1 MSLTSRSYGLYVLF
15 LFVILSCMQIWPGK
29 AYGHPPVT
37 AQRWVDSVYRQ
48 LNEEER
54 IGQLFMVAAYS
65 GGKNFNQD
73 KIEPLIRKHQIGG
86 VIFMQGGAG
95 RQANLTNRYQGMA
108 QVPLLI
114 SMDAEWG
121 LGMRLDSILNF
132 PRQMQLGATNDTA
145 LAYAMGMAV
154 AYQCKRLGVHINFAP
169 VVDVNNN
176 PANPVINFRSFGEDK
191 ERVSRMA
198 IAYMRGMQDFG
209 VMACAKH
216 FPGHGDTDA
225 DSHKELPVIS
235 KSMASL
241 EALELYPFKRLIN
254 AGVQSVMVAHL
265 SVPALEKE
273 AHVPT
278 TLSKNTISTL
288 LKKNMGFK
296 GLVFTDALDMKGVAK
311 YYAPGEVDLRAFMAG
326 NDVLLF
332 SQDVPTGIAK
342 IKEAIHNGK
351 IPAAQLEQS
360 VKKILLA
367 KYAAGLPDFKPIDT
381 RNITADINQY
391 AAALNTKV
399 AAGAVTVVRADV
411 TLRRVQQGA
420 KKILYLAVNGSL
432 NDKAATALNEA
443 ISGATTLSFGK
454 GTAAGTMLARLND
467 TYDAVIV
474 GVHGLSLYPGTSYGL
489 DAEQLKFLA
498 AAAQKQNVIVAVMGN
513 AYAVK
518 YVCDAKNLLVGYEDN
533 EWTQTAMIKVIAGE
547 IKPQGSLPV
556 TPPCL
561 K

>member
-1 MSLTSRSYGLYVLF
+1 
-15 LFVILSCMQIWPGK
+15 
-29 AYGHPPVT
+29 
-37 AQRWVDSVYRQ
+37 
-48 LNEEER
+48 
-54 IGQLFMVAAYS
+54 
-65 GGKNFNQD
+65 
-73 KIEPLIRKHQIGG
+73 
-86 VIFMQGGAG
+86 
-95 RQANLTNRYQGMA
+95 
-108 QVPLLI
+108 
-114 SMDAEWG
+114 
-121 LGMRLDSILNF
+121 
-132 PRQMQLGATNDTA
+132 MQLGATNDTA

-235 KSMASL
+235 KSMAQL
-241 EALELYPFKRLIN
+241 ETLELYPFKRLIQ

-342 IKEAIHNGK
+342 IKEAIRNGK

-367 KYAAGLPDFKPIDT
+367 KYAAGLSAFKPIDT
-381 RNITADINQY
+381 RNITPDINQY

-399 AAGAVTVVRADV
+399 AAAAVTVVREDAA
-411 TLRRVQQGA
+411 LRRVQQGA

-432 NDKAATALNEA
+432 NDKAATTLNET

-498 AAAQKQNVIVAVMGN
+498 AAAQKQNVIIAVMGN

-547 IKPQGSLPV
+547 IKPQGHLPV